1 MDFRSS
7 GIQRWRRYSLDTR
20 TRAAFAGLAH
30 TAAVLV
36 FVDVVTALKFSA
48 YDFPVAASARAGWWA
63 FGRESA
69 ALAAALIVAVPLLV
83 AAGNLAPVSGL
94 RRYAWLVV
102 TTPLCVLACVES
114 PLPQL
119 LTGLTLV
126 PFQRQQMGALVVLLV
141 LVFEFRQRALAT
153 AAALLRT
160 EIDDV
165 TADARLRDESLRRLH
180 AQIAP
185 HFLFNTLANVTRLAH
200 LDRREAA
207 AMLGDLVRYFSVTL
221 ARGDNPHTSLG
232 DEVRLVDAYLRIHR
246 VRMGGRLAYAIDVP
260 DELTGARVPTMMLL
274 TLVEN
279 AIKHGIN
286 PLVEGGF
293 VHVRA
298 ERRGRALHLEVA
310 DNGRGLT
317 VTEGHGMGL
326 ANLRARLSML
336 YGAGA
341 RLVLEHGHPRGF
353 VASVVMP
360 FGLEPRP

>member
-7 GIQRWRRYSLDTR
+7 GIRRWLRSSLDTR
-20 TRAAFAGLAH
+20 TRAAFADLAH
-30 TAAVLV
+30 IVAVLV
-36 FVDVVTALKFSA
+36 FIDVVTALKFTA
-48 YDFPVAASARAGWWA
+48 YDFPLAASAGAGWWA
-63 FGRESA
+63 FSRESA

-83 AAGNLAPVSGL
+83 AACNLAPLSGL
-94 RRYAWLVV
+94 PRYAWLSVS
-102 TTPLCVLACVES
+102 TPLCVLACVES
-114 PLPQL
+114 PLPHL
-119 LTGLTLV
+119 ITGMSLA
-126 PFQRQQMGALVVLLV
+126 PFQRQQMGALIVLLV
-141 LVFEFRQRALAT
+141 LVLEFRQRALAT
-153 AAALLRT
+153 GAALLRT

-165 TADARLRDESLRRLH
+165 TADARLRDESLRRLQ

-200 LDRREAA
+200 IDRREAA

-221 ARGDNPHTSLG
+221 ARGDNPHTSLH

-260 DELTGARVPTMMLL
+260 DELAPARVPTMMLL

-293 VHVRA
+293 VRVRA
-298 ERRGRALHLEVA
+298 ERRGNTVRLEVA

-317 VTEGHGMGL
+317 VSEGHGMGL
-326 ANLRARLSML
+326 ANVRARLSML
-336 YGAGA
+336 YGPAA
-341 RLVLEHGHPRGF
+341 TLVLEHGQPRGF
-353 VASVVMP
+353 VGSVVMP
-360 FGLEPRP
+360 LEWEPRP